1 MDFKC
6 LEQEVYEV
14 LKEFFIVDDNDYDYQ
29 DNDGRNLC
37 VVPPGIVFKIL
48 DTLVAPIVT
57 ALVSEFLV
65 RKLIM
70 QKDNRSKVIKERA
83 KYLNKEAQKEIE
95 HRSEKLLRKD
105 QTSGFITQNISAN
118 LVINVS
124 VNSLEDSEKL
134 LGYLEKYSEMAK
146 VVKPY
151 GDGNERT
158 EEVLEENM

>member
-6 LEQEVYEV
+6 LEQEVYEL

-37 VVPPGIVFKIL
+37 AIPPGIVLKIL
-48 DTLVAPIVT
+48 DTLVVPIVT

-70 QKDNRSKVIKERA
+70 QKDNRSKVIKERVEH
-83 KYLNKEAQKEIE
+83 LNKEAQKEIE
-95 HRSEKLLRKD
+95 LCSKKLLKKD

-134 LGYLEKYSEMAK
+134 LGNLEKYFRRAA
-146 VVKPY
+146 
-151 GDGNERT
+151 
-158 EEVLEENM
+158 EEKED